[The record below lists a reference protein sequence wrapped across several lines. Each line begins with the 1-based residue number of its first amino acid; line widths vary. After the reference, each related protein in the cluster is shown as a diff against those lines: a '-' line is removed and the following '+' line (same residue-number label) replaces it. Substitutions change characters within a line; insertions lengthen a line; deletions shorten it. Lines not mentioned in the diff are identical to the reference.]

1 MKFPDHFLLGAATS
15 SYQIEGAAL
24 EDGRG
29 ECIWTRFSHTPGNTH
44 NGDTG
49 DVACDHYHRYRQ
61 DVALMADLGLQAYR
75 FSISWPRVIPQ
86 GTGATN
92 PAGLDFYDRLVDE
105 LLAHGIEPFV
115 TLYHWDL
122 PQALQD
128 RGGWENPD
136 SIGWFRDYA
145 ALMAQ
150 RLGDRVRHWITH
162 NEPWVVA
169 FVGHYFG
176 RHAPGKHSL
185 AAAYRVAHHV
195 LLSHGAAVPAIR
207 QLAPGVQ
214 VGITL
219 DLVDFHPASASPDD
233 VSAARREDGF
243 KNRWF
248 LDAVFKGRYPD
259 DMVSRLGETLE
270 GLDLAAVQQAA
281 VPIDFLGVNYY
292 SRNVV
297 TASPHGLL
305 NSQAVQMDGR
315 PHTAMGWEV
324 YPEGLRNVLV
334 RVTREY
340 APPAIYVTENG
351 AAYDDPLPADGVVE
365 DPLRQAYLA
374 AHCQACVEAIAEGVP
389 LRGYFAWSLMDNFE
403 WAEGYRM
410 RFGLVYVDFATLERI
425 PKRSAL
431 YYRDLIAT
439 HRAAIRSRST

>member
-1 MKFPDHFLLGAATS
+1 MRFPDDFLWGAATS

-29 ECIWTRFSHTPGNTH
+29 ECIWTRFSHTPGNTF

-49 DVACDHYHRYRQ
+49 DVACDHYHRYQQ
-61 DVALMADLGLQAYR
+61 DVALMAHLGLQAYR

-136 SIGWFRDYA
+136 SIAWFADYA
-145 ALMAQ
+145 ALMAR
-150 RLGDRVRHWITH
+150 RLGDRVRYWITL
-162 NEPWVVA
+162 NEPWVIA
-169 FVGHYFG
+169 FVGHYYG
-176 RHAPGKHSL
+176 RHAPGKRDL
-185 AAAYRVAHHV
+185 AAACRVAHHV
-195 LLSHGAAVPAIR
+195 LLAHGAAAPVIR
-207 QLAPGVQ
+207 QHVPQAR

-219 DLVDFHPASASPDD
+219 DIVDIQPASSEPDD
-233 VSAARREDGF
+233 VAAAQREDGF
-243 KNRWF
+243 RNRWF
-248 LDAVFKGRYPD
+248 FDPVFKGCYPAD
-259 DMVSRLGETLE
+259 TVELLGTALAGIDLESVSR
-270 GLDLAAVQQAA
+270 AA
-281 VPIDFLGVNYY
+281 VPLDFLGINYY
-292 SRNVV
+292 SRNVIA
-297 TASPHGLL
+297 ASPYGLL
-305 NSQAVQMDGR
+305 NTQPVPMDGR

-324 YPEGLRNVLV
+324 YPEGLCNVLV

-340 APPAIYVTENG
+340 GPPAIYVTENG
-351 AAYDDPLPADGVVE
+351 AAYDDPPPVDGVVE
-365 DPLRQAYLA
+365 DPQRQHYLA
-374 AHCQACVEAIAEGVP
+374 LHCQACEQAIAQGVP
-389 LRGYFAWSLMDNFE
+389 LKGYFAWSLMDNFE

-431 YYRDLIAT
+431 YYRDLIAA
-439 HRAAIRSRST
+439 HRAAHSSPA

>member
-1 MKFPDHFLLGAATS
+1 MRFPDDFLWGAATS
-15 SYQIEGAAL
+15 SYQVEGAAL

-29 ECIWTRFSHTPGNTH
+29 ECIWTRFSHAPGNTY

-61 DVALMADLGLQAYR
+61 DVALMAELGLQAYR

-105 LLAHGIEPFV
+105 LLAHHIEPFA

-136 SIGWFRDYA
+136 SIGWFCDYA
-145 ALMAQ
+145 ALMTQ
-150 RLGDRVRHWITH
+150 RLGDRVRHWITQ

-169 FVGHYFG
+169 FLGHYFG
-176 RHAPGKHSL
+176 RHAPGKRDL
-185 AAAYRVAHHV
+185 AAACRVAHNV
-195 LLSHGAAVPAIR
+195 LLSHGAAAPLIR
-207 QLAPGVQ
+207 QHVPQAR

-219 DLVDFHPASASPDD
+219 DLIDIQPASSSPED
-233 VSAARREDGF
+233 VAAAQREDGF
-243 KNRWF
+243 RNRWF
-248 LDAVFKGRYPD
+248 LDPVFRGRYPD
-259 DMVSRLGETLE
+259 DIVGRLGTALE
-270 GLDLAAVQQAA
+270 GIDLTSVSQAA
-281 VPIDFLGVNYY
+281 VPLDFLGINYY

-297 TASPHGLL
+297 AASPYGLL
-305 NSQAVQMDGR
+305 NTQPVPMNGR
-315 PHTAMGWEV
+315 PHTSMGWEV
-324 YPEGLRNVLV
+324 YPEGLYHVLV
-334 RVTREY
+334 RVTHEY
-340 APPAIYVTENG
+340 GPPALYVTENG
-351 AAYDDPLPADGVVE
+351 AAFDDPPPVDGVVE
-365 DPLRQAYLA
+365 DPQRQAYLE
-374 AHCQACVEAIAEGVP
+374 AHCQACEQAIAQGVP
-389 LRGYFAWSLMDNFE
+389 LKGYFAWSLMDNFE

-431 YYRDLIAT
+431 YYRDLIAA
-439 HRAAIRSRST
+439 HRAAHSNPA

>member
-1 MKFPDHFLLGAATS
+1 MEFPDHFLWGAATS
-15 SYQIEGAAL
+15 SYQIEGAAQ

-29 ECIWTRFSHTPGNTH
+29 ECIWTRFSHTPGNTY

-61 DVALMADLGLQAYR
+61 DVALMASLGLQAYR

-86 GTGATN
+86 GTGAIN

-105 LLAHGIEPFV
+105 LLAHNIQPFV

-128 RGGWENPD
+128 RGGWENAD
-136 SIGWFRDYA
+136 SIAWFTNYA

-176 RHAPGKHSL
+176 RHAPGKCNL

-195 LLSHGAAVPAIR
+195 LLSHGEAVPAIR
-207 QLAPGVQ
+207 QVAPGVQ

-219 DLVDFHPASASPDD
+219 DLVDFQPASESADD
-233 VSAARREDGF
+233 IAAAHREDGF

-259 DMVSRLGETLE
+259 DMVTRLGATLD
-270 GLDLAAVQQAA
+270 GLDLDTVQRAA
-281 VPIDFLGVNYY
+281 VPLDFLGINYY
-292 SRNVV
+292 SRNVI
-297 TASPHGLL
+297 AAGPHGPL
-305 NSQAVQMDGR
+305 NTQHVHVDGR

-324 YPEGLRNVLV
+324 YPDGLRNVLV

-340 APPAIYVTENG
+340 APPALYVTENG
-351 AAYDDPLPADGVVE
+351 AAYDDPPPVNGVVE
-365 DPLRQAYLA
+365 DPQRQAYLA
-374 AHCQACVEAIAEGVP
+374 AHVQACAEAIAQGVP

-410 RFGLVYVDFATLERI
+410 RFGLVYVDFATQERI

-431 YYRDLIAT
+431 YYRDLIAA
-439 HRAAIRSRST
+439 HRAAHSSPA

>member
-1 MKFPDHFLLGAATS
+1 MSFPDDFLWGAATS

-29 ECIWTRFSHTPGNTH
+29 ECIWTRFSHTPGNTF

-61 DVALMADLGLQAYR
+61 DVALMASLGLQAYR

-105 LLAHGIEPFV
+105 LLAHGIQPFI

-136 SIGWFRDYA
+136 SIAWFVDYA

-169 FVGHYFG
+169 FIGHYFG
-176 RHAPGKHSL
+176 RHAPGKRDL
-185 AAAYRVAHHV
+185 IAAYRVAHHI

-214 VGITL
+214 AGITL
-219 DLVDFHPASASPDD
+219 DLVDIQPASDSPDD
-233 VSAARREDGF
+233 IAAAHREDGF

-248 LDAVFKGRYPD
+248 LDAIFKGRYPND
-259 DMVSRLGETLE
+259 IVSHLGGTLE
-270 GLDLAAVQQAA
+270 GLDLAAIQRAA

-292 SRNVV
+292 SRNVI
-297 TASPHGLL
+297 TASPHGLF
-305 NSQAVQMDGR
+305 NSQTVPMDGK

-374 AHCQACVEAIAEGVP
+374 AHCQACAEAIAQGAP

-431 YYRDLIAT
+431 FYRDWIAAQ
-439 HRAAIRSRST
+439 RVRSGSC

>member
-1 MKFPDHFLLGAATS
+1 MRFPDDFLWGAATS
-15 SYQIEGAAL
+15 SYQIEGAAQ

-29 ECIWTRFSHTPGNTH
+29 ECIWTRFSHTPGNTY

-75 FSISWPRVIPQ
+75 FSISWPRVIPL

-105 LLAHGIEPFV
+105 LLAHNIQPFA

-136 SIGWFRDYA
+136 SIAWFTDYA
-145 ALMAQ
+145 ALMAE

-176 RHAPGKHSL
+176 RHAPGKRNL

-207 QLAPGVQ
+207 QAAPGVQ

-219 DLVDFHPASASPDD
+219 DLVDFQPASASTDD
-233 VSAARREDGF
+233 MAAAHREDGF

-259 DMVSRLGETLE
+259 DMVTRLGETLE
-270 GLDLAAVQQAA
+270 GLDLTAVQRAA
-281 VPIDFLGVNYY
+281 VPIDFLGINYY
-292 SRNVV
+292 SRNVIA
-297 TASPHGLL
+297 ASPHGLL
-305 NSQAVQMDGR
+305 NSQHVHVDGR
-315 PHTAMGWEV
+315 SHTAMGWEV
-324 YPEGLRNVLV
+324 YPDGLRNVLV

-340 APPAIYVTENG
+340 VPPALYVTENG
-351 AAYDDPLPADGVVE
+351 AAYDDPPPVNGVVE
-365 DPLRQAYLA
+365 DPQRQAYLA
-374 AHCQACVEAIAEGVP
+374 GHVQACAEAIAQGAP

-410 RFGLVYVDFATLERI
+410 RFGLVYVDFATQERI

-431 YYRDLIAT
+431 YYRDLIAA
-439 HRAAIRSRST
+439 HRAAHSSPA